1 MRKIIIMALM
11 AIAILPTHAE
21 NTATGD
27 KTTKSEKN
35 DTVRIRY
42 IHRLTEDDARIFE
55 STLEKTVI
63 YVNDQVTTHLIMP
76 ENIKLVDIS
85 TDKLVGN
92 QCADNIV
99 RLKPKSMLMDNELA
113 GTVTIIGERHIAQF
127 TVYYTKAPKRAHSVY
142 TVGQEDIRGYTN
154 PEVSMTLGDMS
165 RLCWS
170 IFTSRRKCFRVHS
183 KQYGIRAQVNN
194 IYTVGDFVTDN
205 GVLYSNRSYIK
216 SSLRYRDLGSWNCY
230 ADFEDDWG
238 DFQGV
243 GYDDVKC
250 LMWLDETD
258 YLKSEDGSLIEGL
271 DFLIDESGN
280 VYEYDYNSDAAFLVE
295 GMTAYTEA
303 GTPKHFDFDQAEPV
317 TII

>member
-1 MRKIIIMALM
+1 MKKIIIMALM

-27 KTTKSEKN
+27 KTTKSEQN

-55 STLEKTVI
+55 SNLQKTVI

-85 TDKLVGN
+85 
-92 QCADNIV
+92 
-99 RLKPKSMLMDNELA
+99 KPKSTLIDNELA
-113 GTVTIIGERHIAQF
+113 GTVTVIGERHIAQF

-142 TVGQEDIRGYTN
+142 TVGQDDIRDYTN
-154 PEVSMTLGDMS
+154 PEVSMTQGDMS

-194 IYTVGDFVTDN
+194 IYTVGDYFFIDFS
-205 GVLYSNRSYIK
+205 LQNRSNIK
-216 SSLRYRDLGSWNCY
+216 YDIAEIRLKLMDKKELKATNSQTIELTPVYMVNHADHFTKAYRNVIVLKKLTFPEEKKLRLEITEDQISGRVSYLDINYRDILN
-230 ADFEDDWG
+230 ADSFAPE
-238 DFQGV
+238 
-243 GYDDVKC
+243 
-250 LMWLDETD
+250 L
-258 YLKSEDGSLIEGL
+258 LINL
-271 DFLIDESGN
+271 
-280 VYEYDYNSDAAFLVE
+280 
-295 GMTAYTEA
+295 
-303 GTPKHFDFDQAEPV
+303 Q
-317 TII
+317 